1 MNEKAEINS
10 LKEKIPFI
18 SLDYVF
24 HSGSAEDMNNLFEI
38 IKK

>member
-18 SLDYVF
+18 SLDNVF
-24 HSGSAEDMNNLFEI
+24 HSGSEDMNNLFEI